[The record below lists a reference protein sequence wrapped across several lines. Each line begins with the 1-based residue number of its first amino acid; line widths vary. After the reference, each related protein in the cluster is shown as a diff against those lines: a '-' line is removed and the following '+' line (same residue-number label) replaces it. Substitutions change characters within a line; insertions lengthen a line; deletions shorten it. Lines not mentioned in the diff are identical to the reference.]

1 MRVMFMGTTHFS
13 CVVLQQLLDD
23 GYDVVAVVTQPDR
36 PFGRKKVL
44 KAPPVKELAI
54 EHQIT
59 VIQPIKIKESIED
72 VLAFEPDLV
81 VTCAYGQIVP
91 KAILDY
97 PKFLCLNV
105 HASLL
110 PKFRGGAPIHWSII
124 RGEKE
129 TGVTLMRMDVG
140 MDSGDMLSS
149 RSVSIEDQDMMGD
162 VEAKLMEASKVLI
175 HEDLKSYLEGK
186 LSFIPQDKDLVTL
199 AYTIQRDDEFVTF
212 K

>member
-162 VEAKLMEASKVLI
+162 VEAKLMEAFQSPY
-175 HEDLKSYLEGK
+175 S
-186 LSFIPQDKDLVTL
+186 
-199 AYTIQRDDEFVTF
+199 
-212 K
+212 